1 MPTSDQSYATISLKP
16 PAAGLTLTFEQ
27 MTVREELGRP
37 FEIEINA
44 YAETSKT
51 DLTSLLG
58 SSVTVKLLTSSKAQP
73 TYYNGILARI
83 VYLGVLRGGFS
94 YRLELRPWIWLLS
107 RTQDC
112 RIFQDKSPW
121 QIITGLVQEAG
132 FSDAMSDKRSNDS
145 GSTSLDYCVQYRET
159 TFAFITRLME
169 QYGMYYYFTY
179 ADDKHTLVVA
189 DDANSHPQPL
199 TIPYQKQTTDMRKG
213 LDHVWEWSA
222 DATLQPGMFTF
233 RDYNFQTPAAD
244 LTARSSKPGQ
254 HLHGTGEIYDYPG
267 FYLAADDG
275 IKLAGIRMEDLA
287 ARRQVMGGTTNARSI
302 VGGARF
308 TLSKAPG
315 ATADLTYVVIST
327 ESSFGYGESSSTTDG
342 ELTDTFRCRFR
353 AIQDTFTYRLARATP
368 VPLISGPQTARVVGD
383 SGQEITT
390 DKFGRIKV
398 KFFWDRAPAADQTSS
413 CWIRVSQSWA
423 GNLWGSMVLPRIGQE
438 VIVEFLDGDPDRP
451 IVTGTVYNGTNA
463 VPYPLP
469 DNKTRSTFKSRS
481 SQGGGGFNELRFED
495 KKDSE
500 EVFFQAQ
507 KDYNKVVLNNETVKI
522 TQDTTTTVLQG
533 NRAVTVNQG
542 NNTIKVTEGDHS
554 LTVAQGKHTINVQQG
569 DHSMTV
575 GQGKHTTTVSFSDCA
590 LNVSVGNY
598 TVNVSAG
605 QATMQAAQSI
615 TLQVGASSIK
625 IEPAQIT
632 LSSPQISISGEAQ
645 VSVSGAT
652 VSVAGDAEL
661 TLQGGVVMI
670 N

>member
-1 MPTSDQSYATISLKP
+1 MPAADSYVVISLASAP
-16 PAAGLTLTFEQ
+16 PDLKLTFED
-27 MTVREELGRP
+27 MTVHDELGRP
-37 FEIEINA
+37 FEIAIKA
-44 YAETSKT
+44 YSASAKT

-58 SSVTVKLLTSSKAQP
+58 DSVTVSFTTSGKAKP
-73 TYYNGILARI
+73 IYYNGILARI
-83 VYLGVLRGGFS
+83 VYLGVARGGFS

-112 RIFQDKSPW
+112 RIFQNDSPW
-121 QIITGLVQEAG
+121 KIITDLVEAAG
-132 FSDAMSDKRSNDS
+132 FKDAMADKRSNAS
-145 GSTSLDYCVQYRET
+145 GSTSLEYCVQYRET
-159 TFAFITRLME
+159 TFDFITRLME
-169 QYGMYYYFTY
+169 QYGLYYYFEHE
-179 ADDKHTLVVA
+179 ADKHTLVVA
-189 DDANSHPQPL
+189 DDANSHPAPVS
-199 TIPYQKQTTDMRKG
+199 IPYQKETTDIRNVD
-213 LDHVWEWSA
+213 DHVWNWSSEA
-222 DATLQPGMFTF
+222 RLQPGIFTF
-233 RDYNFQTPAAD
+233 RDYNFQTTTAD
-244 LTARSSKPGQ
+244 LTARSTKPGE
-254 HLHGTGEIYDYPG
+254 HAHGSGEIYDYPG
-267 FYLAADDG
+267 FYLTADDG
-275 IKLAGIRMEDLA
+275 NKLAAIRMEDLA
-287 ARRQVMGGTTNARSI
+287 ARRQVMSGSTNARGI
-302 VGGARF
+302 FCGARF
-308 TLSKAPG
+308 TLEKAPG
-315 ATADLTYVVIST
+315 GKSDLSYVVISA
-327 ESSFGYGESSSTTDG
+327 ESSFGHGEGKSTDG
-342 ELTDTFRCRFR
+342 SALTDTFRCHFR
-353 AIQDTFTYRLARATP
+353 AIADTLTYRLDKSTP
-368 VPLISGPQTARVVGD
+368 VPLIYGPQTARVVGEQ
-383 SGQEITT
+383 GQEITT

-463 VPYPLP
+463 VPYALP

-481 SQGGGGFNELRFED
+481 SLGGGGFNELRFED

-522 TQDTTTTVLQG
+522 TQDTTTTVQKG
-533 NRAVTVNQG
+533 NRSVTVSQG
-542 NNTIKVTEGDHS
+542 NNTIKVTEGDHA
-554 LTVAQGKHTINVQQG
+554 LTVSQGKHTINVQQG

-575 GQGKHTTTVSFSDCA
+575 GQGKHTTTVSVSDCA
-590 LNVSVGNY
+590 LTVSVGNY

-632 LSSPQISISGEAQ
+632 LSAPQISISGEAQ